1 MDQVDSSA
9 GMSRWDRIAALYAHP
24 VIIDALRTARAVAGA
39 AVEIVAFDAGRAIV
53 VGSDVAEALVPR
65 PPRAAEA
72 ALLADGATV
81 PGTAVVVDD
90 ATAVAVF
97 DADGELFGA
106 ISIAA
111 AIEPDDQSVLAG
123 VARMFGHLLGER
135 AAGTTTGGLAEGVLD
150 GLRDAIVV
158 LDENFEV
165 TWCNASIAMQLAIN
179 QTDVIGRSIADFVHP
194 DDLALAMDAAI
205 RSQSGHTTLQL
216 ELRLRHGRGDWEPM
230 EIRGLDRSTDP
241 RVGGLVVAMRSEH
254 RRGHIERELDRNRRV
269 SAAIIEDLTD
279 AVIAID
285 PTGGVRVINSAAR
298 ALFGIDPA
306 TPTAAITLEH
316 LVLFDRRGRRL
327 PPESHPLDI
336 GDTALT
342 GPAECCVAND
352 AGVRS
357 VVLQARRVRHS
368 DGDDLGVVVTIQ
380 DVTEAIATSAELEA
394 SALVDQLTGLSNR
407 RHLDQRLDEL
417 LADGVERR
425 IGVCFIDLDGFKAVN
440 DLHGHRVG
448 DELLR
453 LAASRLRSR
462 LRDGDVLARQGGDE
476 FVAVLVDLI
485 DDHHA
490 ESIAER
496 LRAVLA
502 EPFEI
507 DGTVFHVTASAGI
520 AVARIP
526 GVSGEVLLQRADLA
540 LYAAKEAGRN
550 CIELFDDELAAAS
563 EAEQR
568 TREMIRTAISDD
580 ALVMHFQPMID
591 SDAGAVVGFEALVR
605 CRSADGTI
613 IGPGAFLGELDG
625 SHLLV
630 DLDLLAFRLSCAA
643 ALELIAVQPSV
654 RVAANLS
661 AATLRQRDTV
671 ELLLAT
677 AAEVGVSPRS
687 MTIEVTES
695 SAFVGGGLS
704 ARTLWSLHEAGFAIA
719 LDDFGTGYSSL
730 AHLRDL
736 PLSVVKLDRSFVPKL
751 HRQSTERAIAS
762 AIVRLSDELGFATVA
777 EGVENAGQ
785 LVAVRSLGY
794 RVVQGWHY
802 APALPFDDAVG
813 LLRQGSIDAGGPLH
827 GVA

>member
-24 VIIDALRTARAVAGA
+24 VIIDALRTARAAAGV

-53 VGSDVAEALVPR
+53 LGSDVADALLPR
-65 PPRAAEA
+65 PPGSAEA
-72 ALLADGATV
+72 ALLAHGDATA
-81 PGTAVVVDD
+81 GTTVVVDD
-90 ATAVAVF
+90 TAAVAVL

-111 AIEPDDQSVLAG
+111 AIEPDDSGVLAG
-123 VARMFGHLLGER
+123 LARMLGYLLGER
-135 AAGTTTGGLAEGVLD
+135 TTRTPDGGFAEGVID

-158 LDENFEV
+158 LDDAFDIV
-165 TWCNASIAMQLAIN
+165 WCNASVGTQLALN
-179 QTDVIGRSIADFVHP
+179 ATDVLGRSIAEFIHP
-194 DDLALAMDAAI
+194 DDLAMAMDAAI
-205 RSQSGHTTLQL
+205 RAQSGHSTLQL
-216 ELRLRHGRGDWEPM
+216 ELRIRHGRGDWETM
-230 EIRGLDRSTDP
+230 EVRALDRSTDP
-241 RVGGLVVAMRSEH
+241 RVGGLVVAMRSEY
-254 RRGHIERELDRNRRV
+254 RRGFIERELDRNRRV

-279 AVIAID
+279 AVVAID
-285 PTGGVRVINSAAR
+285 PTGGVRVINTAAR
-298 ALFGIDPA
+298 SLFGIDSA

-342 GPAECCVAND
+342 GPAECCVVND

-357 VVLQARRVRHS
+357 VVLQARRVQLR

-417 LADGVERR
+417 LADGVERLVA
-425 IGVCFIDLDGFKAVN
+425 VCFMDLDGFKAVN

-453 LAASRLRSR
+453 LAAGRLRSR
-462 LRDGDVLARQGGDE
+462 LRDDDVLARQGGDE

-485 DDHHA
+485 DEHHA
-490 ESIAER
+490 ETIAER

-502 EPFEI
+502 EPFDI

-540 LYAAKEAGRN
+540 LYAAKDAGRN
-550 CIELFDDELAAAS
+550 RFELFDDELAAAS

-568 TREMIRTAISDD
+568 TREMIRTALSED

-591 SDAGAVVGFEALVR
+591 SDIGAVVGFEALVR
-605 CRSADGTI
+605 CRAADGTI

-630 DLDLLAFRLSCAA
+630 DLDLLAFRLSCTA
-643 ALELIAVQPSV
+643 ALELIAMQPSV

-661 AATLRQRDTV
+661 AATLRQRGTV
-671 ELLLAT
+671 DRLLAT
-677 AAEVGVSPRS
+677 AAEVGVSPTS
-687 MTIEVTES
+687 LTIEVTES
-695 SAFVGGGLS
+695 SAFVGSGLS

-802 APALPFDDAVG
+802 APALPFDDALQ
-813 LLRQGSIDAGGPLH
+813 LLRLGSIDAGGPLH